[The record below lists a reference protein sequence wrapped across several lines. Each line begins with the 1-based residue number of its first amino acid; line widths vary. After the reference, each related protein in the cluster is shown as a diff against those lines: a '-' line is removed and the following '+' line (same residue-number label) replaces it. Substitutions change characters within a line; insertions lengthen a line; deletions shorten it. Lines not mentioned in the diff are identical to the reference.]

1 MAHALVHCTREWKFL
16 VPTNRIA
23 LVTGANQGM
32 GKQVAKDLVSDGV
45 AVFVGSRDLVRG
57 ETAAA
62 EIGDG
67 ATALQLDVTDANSI
81 ASAAERIRQEAG
93 RLDLLINNAA
103 ISTTRTDIRDMAEFR
118 DTSKASTA
126 PLDDVRA
133 VWEVNV
139 FGPLAVYQAMLPLLR
154 RSSDA
159 RIVNVTSALGSLTT
173 VADPTFA
180 YNSAFEP
187 IYAASKTALNAVTL
201 SMMVELKAT
210 DIKVNLVSPGFAN
223 TALVNFEGTESVEDA
238 SREVVRVARLG
249 PNGPT
254 GTFTLWEG
262 VDLPW

>member
-1 MAHALVHCTREWKFL
+1 

-32 GKQVAKDLVSDGV
+32 GKQVAKELVSDGV
-45 AVFVGSRDLVRG
+45 AVFVGSRDLARG

-67 ATALQLDVTDANSI
+67 ATALQLDVTDAASI
-81 ASAAERIRQEAG
+81 ASAAARIREEAG
-93 RLDLLINNAA
+93 RLDLLVNNAGIA
-103 ISTTRTDIRDMAEFR
+103 TTRADVLDMAELR
-118 DTSKASTA
+118 AMAKPSTA
-126 PLDDVRA
+126 SLDEVRA

-139 FGPLAVYQAMLPLLR
+139 FGALAVYQAMLPLLR

-159 RIVNVTSALGSLTT
+159 RIVNVTSAMGSLTIA
-173 VADPTFA
+173 ADPTFE
-180 YNSAFEP
+180 YHSAFEP

-201 SMMVELKAT
+201 SMMIELEAT
-210 DIKVNLVSPGFAN
+210 DIKVNLVSPGFAR
-223 TALVNFEGTESVEDA
+223 TALVKFEGTESIEDA

-254 GTFTLWEG
+254 GTFTLWDG